1 MIKEKNNKLKSVV
14 RTGDI
19 IDKSVDFSPYDNKYS
34 PEEKDYL
41 EKFRHKKY
49 GLPRHFNHELLAL
62 LFQKTIFYMTT
73 YLKIKSIN
81 SNVALTQRMLAILTK
96 PIQHF
101 FHHIVLL
108 NHYENHVSH
117 LRTCA

>member
-14 RTGDI
+14 RIESI
-19 IDKSVDFSPYDNKYS
+19 IAKSVDFSPYGNRSIPK
-34 PEEKDYL
+34 KIDYL

-49 GLPRHFNHELLAL
+49 SLPLHFNHELLAL
-62 LFQKTIFYMTT
+62 LFQKTVFYIII
-73 YLKIKSIN
+73 YRKIKSIN